1 METIKGESSD
11 SIIADGDQ
19 WIWRTA
25 YRDIKRKFYFKI
37 ELTNFK
43 VQSLCIGS
51 CKGIVNIMAR
61 RIIKKV
67 LSVEQDEG
75 VGARVRRSVGRA
87 EVSIPDSFDVKNV
100 IRFHF
105 YIPLVIK
112 YKCNYQSCVLISSC
126 VILHKLVQRQ
136 YTVR

>member
-1 METIKGESSD
+1 
-11 SIIADGDQ
+11 
-19 WIWRTA
+19 
-25 YRDIKRKFYFKI
+25 
-37 ELTNFK
+37 
-43 VQSLCIGS
+43 
-51 CKGIVNIMAR
+51 MAR

-87 EVSIPDSFDVKNV
+87 DVSIPDSFDVKNV
-100 IRFHF
+100 IRLHF
-105 YIPLVIK
+105 YLPLVIK

-136 YTVR
+136 YTVK